1 MENKIVLYTTGCPK
15 CRILGKKLDNV
26 GVKYTKIEDVGLMM
40 AKGMM
45 SAPMLEVNGE
55 IMDFAK
61 AIDWVNEV
69 VK

>member
-1 MENKIVLYTTGCPK
+1 
-15 CRILGKKLDNV
+15 LGKKLDNV

-61 AIDWVNEV
+61 AINWVNGKAGV
-69 VK
+69 